1 MGKTHTI
8 AAGTRAQV
16 FRLFSSSIPSI
27 INFTATAPQGAPKRD
42 VTGTIEVDRWHWFRW
57 THETLPLRAHN
68 AIEKG
73 FGDVDFLIHV
83 TPDQDCT
90 VTFERRGLGLGLMLA
105 ILAALVVVALVVVMS
120 VLMVE
125 PTPR

>member
-16 FRLFSSSIPSI
+16 FRLFSSSIPSTI
-27 INFTATAPQGAPKRD
+27 TFTATAPQGE
-42 VTGTIEVDRWHWFRW
+42 VTGTIEVDRWHWFHW
-57 THETLPLRAHN
+57 THETLPLCAHN

-90 VTFERRGLGLGLMLA
+90 LTFERRGLGLGLMLA
-105 ILAALVVVALVVVMS
+105 ILAALVVVALAVVMI
-120 VLMVE
+120 VLTVE